1 MKNARLMLIKFE
13 NSIQQHE
20 IEYFRGAIINSLD
33 EKEILFHNHFSE
45 GFRYA
50 YPLIQYKRI
59 ANKAAILCINEGTES
74 IGSLLANHNHE
85 IQIGDRIEKLQ
96 IAKVQAYDYQIQVW
110 EPMFR
115 YHIRKWLPFNQ
126 ENFQE
131 YSKLESIAEKC
142 VFLEKI
148 LTGNILSFAK
158 GLHIFFDKQ
167 VHCKILELEN
177 STLTTYKGVKM
188 NRFDAVFTC
197 NVSIPDFAGLGKG
210 VSIGY
215 GMVTKYKNNSKK

>member
-59 ANKAAILCINEGTES
+59 ANKAAIMCFNEGTES

-96 IAKVQAYDYQIQVW
+96 ISKVSAYDYQIQVW

-142 VFLEKI
+142 VFLQLPLI
-148 LTGNILSFAK
+148 S
-158 GLHIFFDKQ
+158 
-167 VHCKILELEN
+167 
-177 STLTTYKGVKM
+177 
-188 NRFDAVFTC
+188 NRWF
-197 NVSIPDFAGLGKG
+197 
-210 VSIGY
+210 
-215 GMVTKYKNNSKK
+215 VT